1 MKKLLSILLVLVMVC
16 GIVPA
21 MAEEAPVRG
30 GTLVVAKSQDMSTK
44 GFDITHTTFSQYDC
58 YVLSQVFETLIKTD
72 AEGAFV
78 PGLAESWEY
87 TADGL
92 GLVLKLRQ
100 DVSYSDGQK
109 FNAEA
114 AAKVMNYYLT
124 EECKHVNK
132 GSDLALI
139 TGIDVVDEY
148 TIQVNTSAPDAGLL
162 TILTGNSFM
171 LMSPANIDN
180 QDVATNPIGT
190 GPFVLA
196 EYVEGDHITLK
207 ANPGYYKLGAD
218 GKPLPYLDEI
228 VYKIMTD
235 DSVKTTNLKSG
246 DVDGVDIHGS
256 TNSVLTAMA
265 MSDMTTYEY
274 DYAINFWA
282 GWNFT
287 KEQFQNVKLR
297 QAFAYAIDRQEIVDV
312 VFEGLASTTAFFSKP
327 SQWWYSDYA
336 TIDEYNPE
344 KAKAL
349 LAEAGYPDGIEME
362 ISGISR
368 EPDNSIL
375 ALMQAQMAE
384 AGINLKINAMERTAW
399 VSLVK
404 TELGHEMC
412 IGQNGNA
419 GVDVSR
425 QLKDPMVSY
434 VSPEYAPAAEMQA
447 IYNSLKSLTNE
458 AERKAAVDQ
467 LQAFYHDNTMQLIIC
482 QSHSYCTFASYVKD
496 IQFNSIAALDFSET
510 WMAK

>member
-1 MKKLLSILLVLVMVC
+1 MKKLFCIFLVLVMMC
-16 GIVPA
+16 GILPT
-21 MAEEAPVRG
+21 MAEDVPVRG
-30 GTLVVAKSQDMSTK
+30 GTLVLAKSQDMSTK
-44 GFDITHTTFSQYDC
+44 TFDITHTTFSQYDC
-58 YVLSQVFETLIKTD
+58 YVLSQVFETLIKVDT
-72 AEGAFV
+72 EGNFV

-100 DVSYSDGQK
+100 DVNYSDGQK

-124 EECKHVNK
+124 DECKHVNK

-139 TGIDVVDEY
+139 TDIDVIDEY

-162 TILTGNSFM
+162 TILTGSSFM
-171 LMSPANIDN
+171 LMSPSNIDN
-180 QDVATNPIGT
+180 KDVATNPIGT

-207 ANPGYYKLGAD
+207 ANPDYYKLGAD
-218 GKPLPYLDEI
+218 GKPLPYLDEVI
-228 VYKIMTD
+228 YKIMTD

-246 DVDGVDIHGS
+246 DVDGVDIHS
-256 TNSVLTAMA
+256 SINSALTAMA
-265 MSDMTTYEY
+265 MSNMTTYEY

-287 KEQFQNVKLR
+287 KEQFQNKSLR

-312 VFEGLASTTAFFSKP
+312 VFEGLATTTPFFSKP
-327 SQWWYSDYA
+327 FQWWFSDYA
-336 TIDEYNPE
+336 TITEYNPE
-344 KAKAL
+344 KAREL
-349 LAEAGYPDGIEME
+349 LTEIGYTEGIEVE
-362 ISGISR
+362 IAGISR

-375 ALMQAQMAE
+375 ALMQAQMSE

-399 VSLVK
+399 VSYVK
-404 TELGHEMC
+404 TEVAHEMC

-434 VSPEYAPAAEMQA
+434 MSPEYPEAAELQN

-458 AERKAAVDQ
+458 TERKAAVDK
-467 LQAFYHDNTMQLIIC
+467 LQRFYHDNTMQLIIC
-482 QSHSYCTFASYVKD
+482 QSHSFCTFANYVKN
-496 IQFNSIAALDFSET
+496 IQFTSIASLDFSEC
-510 WMAK
+510 WIAK